1 MVKRE
6 NESLRRKVRELER
19 ALISRQRA
27 LDRARQEPRPS
38 EGGSPPETIEVVAG
52 QIVNT
57 SEDDDA
63 VNVGESAGSAGVG
76 GGI

>member
-1 MVKRE
+1 MKRE
-6 NESLRRKVRELER
+6 NESLRRRVRELER

-27 LDRARQEPRPS
+27 LDQARYEPRTP
-38 EGGSPPETIEVVAG
+38 GIISPPRAIEVVAG
-52 QIVNT
+52 QVVST
-57 SEDDDA
+57 SEADDA